1 MSKRV
6 AIFGATGRTGKH
18 LVQQVI
24 DRDMI
29 PVCLVR
35 DKSRVIKVSG
45 EKPVVVIGSPLEYQD
60 VQTTIDGCDYI
71 LVALNISRKSDW
83 PWSKVVSPGYLLDKS
98 MKNIVQAMK
107 ERKLRRVITVSAW
120 GAGESYQEVNWLF
133 RFLINKTNVGIAY
146 AGHKD
151 QERVLRQSELD
162 WTSVRPVGLNN
173 NDQHREILVRI
184 NKEDPLKM
192 TISRKD
198 VAKFMLDILDNKQY
212 FCNYPAISN
221 K

>member
-24 DRDMI
+24 DQDMI

-35 DKSRVIKVSG
+35 EKSRAKISG
-45 EKPVVVIGSPLEYQD
+45 EKPVVVIGSPLEYEN
-60 VQTTIDGCDYI
+60 VLTTIDGCDYV
-71 LVALNISRKSDW
+71 LVALNICRKSDR
-83 PWSKVVSPGYLLDKS
+83 PWSKVISPRNLLDKS
-98 MKNIVQAMK
+98 MKNIVKAMK
-107 ERKLRRVITVSAW
+107 EKKLRRVITVSAW

-146 AGHKD
+146 AGHED

-162 WTSVRPVGLNN
+162 WTSVRPVGLSNN
-173 NDQHREILVRI
+173 NQHKEILVRTK
-184 NKEDPLKM
+184 KEDPLKM

-198 VAKFMLDILDNKQY
+198 VAKFMLDILDNEHY
-212 FCNYPAISN
+212 FCKYPAISN